1 MSMGA
6 RAFLLLLLLAPT
18 LLAGPP
24 PGERSFRQV
33 TTSNGMIAA
42 VVNTSTGVVESVLPR
57 IYQSYDS
64 LHRVEP
70 ILSGLRLA
78 GNATPDRI
86 GYLQN
91 THIIR
96 AGYGP
101 LTIFYFAPF
110 TTGERVFYIA
120 LEGGEKVVEQASF
133 SWDGSAPG
141 LRTVELTF
149 PIPGGRVRRYLLFA
163 AADSLRGEEADLRP
177 SRARLQSYR
186 GSLLDDEI
194 QYMRMIIDGARLPR
208 RLAADERRV
217 AEQSISILK
226 MAQVSQ
232 YSPEVRSRGQI
243 VASLPPGI
251 WNISWVRDGCYGV
264 MALSRIGLHEEARD
278 ALRFFLR
285 AEGGKYVR
293 YHHADG
299 VDYGVGRD
307 YLPSV
312 CRYFGNGSEESD
324 LNENGPNIEFDGF
337 GLFLLAYADY
347 ITRSRDTVFLR
358 DTYPRVLER
367 VARVVAGLVQPNGLV
382 RHDSGPWERHL
393 PGKQYAYTSA
403 VCAAGL
409 RDLAR
414 LARRFGGE
422 EWRSLAAAAGRLQE
436 GIRRHLVVGGKFIKG
451 NTAARS
457 REEYEY
463 FDAATFET
471 FALGVVVDTALFRSH
486 LRVYEKRC
494 GVGGG
499 RGFFRVNGGDGYDS
513 EEWVF
518 LDLRIASAMA
528 KFGIVG
534 KADRLLKWVTAQSA
548 ANDCLIAEL
557 YGTKG
562 AEYAGAI
569 PMAGFGAGAYLL
581 ALSDLRV
588 GASAAP
594 TPNPSEAHQT
604 GKQGER

>member
-1 MSMGA
+1 MRE
-6 RAFLLLLLLAPT
+6 RAFLLITLLLSPV
-18 LLAGPP
+18 LLAGAPQ
-24 PGERSFRQV
+24 GVRSFHQV

-42 VVNTSTGVVESVLPR
+42 VVNTSTGVVESVFPR

-70 ILSGLRLA
+70 ILTGLRL
-78 GNATPDRI
+78 GGSVPERI

-91 THIIR
+91 THIIK
-96 AGYGP
+96 ADCGP
-101 LTIFYFAPF
+101 ITLFYFAPF
-110 TTGERVFYIA
+110 TTGERVFYVA
-120 LEGGEKVVEQASF
+120 LEGEENAVEQASF
-133 SWDGSAPG
+133 SWDRSAPG

-149 PIPGGRVRRYLLFA
+149 PIPGNRVRRYLLFA
-163 AADSLRGEEADLRP
+163 AADSLRGEEADLRS

-194 QYMRMIIDGARLPR
+194 QYMRMVIDGARLPA
-208 RLAADERRV
+208 RLSSGERRV
-217 AEQSISILK
+217 AEQSITVLK

-232 YSPEVRSRGQI
+232 YDPDVRSRGQI

-251 WNISWVRDGCYGV
+251 WNISWVRDGCYAV

-278 ALRFFLR
+278 ALRFFLH
-285 AEGGKYVR
+285 AEGGKYLR
-293 YHHADG
+293 YVHTDG
-299 VDYGVGRD
+299 REYGVGRD

-324 LNENGPNIEFDGF
+324 LNAHGPNIEFDGF

-347 ITRSRDTVFLR
+347 VTRSRDTVFLR
-358 DTYPRVLER
+358 DTFPLVMEKIAL
-367 VARVVAGLVQPNGLV
+367 VVAGLVQPNGLV

-403 VCAAGL
+403 VCDAGL
-409 RDLAR
+409 RDFAR
-414 LARRFGGE
+414 LAKRFGAE
-422 EWRSLAAAAGRLQE
+422 EWRPLATAAGRLQE
-436 GIRRHLVVGGKFIKG
+436 GIRHHLVVGGRFIKG
-451 NTAARS
+451 NAAGRS
-457 REEYEY
+457 QEEYEY

-471 FALGVVVDTALFRSH
+471 FALGVVDDTTLFRSH

-494 GVGGG
+494 GVGSG

-528 KFGIVG
+528 RYGIAG
-534 KADRLLKWVTAQSA
+534 KADRLLRWVTDQSA
-548 ANDCLIAEL
+548 ANDGLIAEL
-557 YGTKG
+557 YSIRTP
-562 AEYAGAI
+562 AYAGAV

-581 ALSDLRV
+581 ALMDLR
-588 GASAAP
+588 GGNAMAP
-594 TPNPSEAHQT
+594 TRDPSGVHQT
-604 GKQGER
+604 GKVGER